1 AWRAVWDGQYL
12 LSMLDYKL
20 FYDYFADPDEVNNL
34 YNDPASEE
42 KRKEL
47 ESVLKGLARDTG
59 DPILPRLEE

>member
-1 AWRAVWDGQYL
+1 
-12 LSMLDYKL
+12 MLDYKL